1 MRCHLISISY
11 ENAHCA
17 PSMSFQR
24 PFVGRYNREYHS
36 RRHNDFGWWKKTW
49 PYTVFICHSF
59 PRQSKQTH
67 ALFYIRHSSVICM
80 ATECWGGPA
89 SQPLQISSGKKI
101 IQEKIKINWE
111 NNTRPNKWTDD
122 KKYQTH
128 STHQTKSRAHNRKE
142 IKYEFRKAKD
152 EFLKENFFRGVF
164 YLWME

>member
-1 MRCHLISISY
+1 MKWCYGWKKEPSVNKRIYYTKNLRFVRSLSLDNVHTKKRDKMRCHLISISY

-89 SQPLQISSGKKI
+89 SQPLQISSRKKNYTGKNKDKLRKQYAAQQMNGWQKI
-101 IQEKIKINWE
+101 P
-111 NNTRPNKWTDD
+111 NT
-122 KKYQTH
+122 
-128 STHQTKSRAHNRKE
+128 
-142 IKYEFRKAKD
+142 
-152 EFLKENFFRGVF
+152 
-164 YLWME
+164 

>member
-59 PRQSKQTH
+59 PRQSKQMH
-67 ALFYIRHSSVICM
+67 ALFYIRHLSVICM
-80 ATECWGGPA
+80 VTECWGGPA
-89 SQPLQISSGKKI
+89 SQPLQISSRKKNYTGKNKDKLRKQYAAQQMNGWQKI
-101 IQEKIKINWE
+101 PY
-111 NNTRPNKWTDD
+111 TCTSNKE
-122 KKYQTH
+122 
-128 STHQTKSRAHNRKE
+128 SRA
-142 IKYEFRKAKD
+142 
-152 EFLKENFFRGVF
+152 
-164 YLWME
+164 